1 MLKHATA
8 EILSAHTAPAGL
20 TRTAHRADFSH
31 HEVRPGYLYV
41 RSRAISSRCNE
52 NFDEFPADQIAPAYH
67 TFIGKPVFVNH
78 VNEDH
83 RRARG
88 VIIDAALHRDRNP
101 DGTPDTWV
109 EVLMEVDGKNF
120 PKLAEAI
127 LAGKIDRTSMGCDVE
142 YSICSACGNKAT
154 TPAEYCIHIPGMKGR
169 PHTAVGSITGARRTG
184 PIREI
189 CYGLRFFENSL
200 LVEAP
205 ADPTAHL
212 LGVDATGLGK
222 TAGSRTAMPSNS
234 HPRPAGFYSTD
245 FDTRGNTVEASHQPP
260 ADPTCRSAHL
270 HDVGDIHYLEG
281 YDRASVIHPESVAS
295 LQYATYPCGRHVFV
309 YGMETKPSEQRKG
322 YASALMDDLYSR
334 HPHAVI
340 EHGDRTPEGRNW
352 WSTYQDPAP
361 HRSASSITDT
371 FARTARYPATPAEGP
386 VCPRCTHVA
395 GTGPGCP
402 RCDTIKTLK
411 GAVRDLGLGSDGHDM
426 HWQLREAGPTIHGTC
441 RNCGRTSEVGAPGMH
456 GDNSGAPSAHAQ
468 PCPAPPDI
476 HRPDAAERL
485 TRAVDYIP
493 GPRLPRHLNTR
504 TAGFDPYG
512 EWDGY
517 GDPDDED
524 SDAERHERNHAA
536 DWDDIHENMGD
547 IHRGIGVYLHPEDHA
562 IVHDKNRPV
571 ADRVHHLLGA
581 LPRSLAG
588 RNWSDGAMGTHWTTE
603 PYVAEDFAEKAT
615 RGGGQGRPGTAVV
628 FHAHKPDREAI
639 DHHPSYFAGDVYGYH
654 DHGEREVPIHPGAGV
669 SLKGISFRN
678 TDEVDDEDGGWQE
691 ADPEY
696 THHEFGGHGH
706 HVYASALNPA
716 EGIRNARRAARAEGL
731 SFEYADTDTGG
742 SKYLTHRILSAV
754 HPEHGTIGT
763 LKYWPPKTPRGPL
776 AIDRIEVHPD
786 HRRQGVAS
794 ALMDQVQRMHPA
806 SEIRHGDRTPAGRA
820 FWDAYSADAP
830 RAYIRRGRTS
840 GLQTQAMPPRHEDP
854 SKHPFFVDNPVSS
867 ANVLAHWHQATEEEK
882 AQGMRWYSDAHLL
895 AHAVAHTY
903 AEGDVG
909 KVAGVLSAYSPRS
922 AWAANMHNAVR
933 SFKEG
938 RALDKGEGVSIMGV
952 HHAAAQKIMD
962 GEDYDRVLKGPKTN
976 AFARLIHHG
985 GVDPDT
991 GEHMPHVVIDRHA
1004 LSVAAGKRLSEDD
1017 AAGFPSSTPHYYN
1030 HVAKAYQDA
1039 AKHISDTE
1047 DTPVAPHQLQ
1057 AVTWLTRIRLNRAD
1071 DLANKGGGGK
1081 GRAKMQDNV
1090 KTRWQQD
1097 HSELLPG
1104 GAGEDNMHM
1113 AARYQYDS
1121 PTGWSYYTG
1130 IKGQVRATS
1139 PEGVEQVHHTDLIGN
1154 GIKNHRHPEDMPTP
1168 LYHGTRREI
1177 PEGAQIEPGHPGNFA
1192 RSMKHV
1198 YMAETPED
1206 AWNYAAPHGHVYE
1219 VRPTTWYGHRS
1230 DAKAENG
1237 YWATPGPVDIV
1248 RKVYGPDH
1256 NPRTG
1261 ARRVGYGETKAPAQV
1276 DTLRND
1282 ACDVCGNTEGW
1293 DGHSCPV
1300 CQYVAPPVIFRDPD
1314 TSVAREMDLRGT
1326 GDSAAQMA
1334 LNQGADAVPGG
1345 TDASQ
1350 LPPDGPPADDQQGGP
1365 VVGGEVED
1373 PTDATADGDV
1383 RTLADGDPAIDASP
1397 TEPIAEP
1404 GLDPA
1409 DVLTCPACGYQAPA
1423 GAPVSA
1429 VTADPMA
1436 PASAGPVAGDV
1447 CPQCGQALLLSAA
1460 ELEGAAPPPDVPALD
1475 PDAAPPAQAPAGPP
1489 PGQEPPGEPEQPAPD
1504 DTEDGEQPLPD
1515 GQPDDP
1521 DDDQDEPTP
1530 KSPAVKRVSTGAKT

>member
-31 HEVRPGYLYV
+31 HEVRPGYLYI

-52 NFDEFPADQIAPAYH
+52 NFDEFPADEIAAAYKS
-67 TFIGKPVFVNH
+67 FIGKPVFVNH

-88 VIIDAALHRDRNP
+88 VIIGAALHLDRNP
-101 DGTPDTWV
+101 DNTPDTWV

-127 LAGKIDRTSMGCDVE
+127 LTGKIDRTSMGCDVE

-154 TPAEYCIHIPGMKGR
+154 APAEYCIHIPAMKGR
-169 PHTAVGSITGARRTG
+169 PHTAVGPITGARHTG

-189 CYGLRFFENSL
+189 CHGLRFFENSL

-212 LGVDATGLGK
+212 LGVDATGLDK
-222 TAGSRTAMPSNS
+222 TARSRTAMPSNS

-245 FDTRGNTVEASHQPP
+245 FDTRGNTVEASRQPP

-309 YGMETKPSEQRKG
+309 YGVETKPNQQRKG
-322 YASALMDDLYSR
+322 YASALMDDLYNR

-361 HRSASSITDT
+361 HRSASSITAAFARTAMPSELHPRPEGFYSTITDPHGDIVQPGHHPVTDPHCDESSHYLHPVHPHYLEGYDPASPRHPKPVSTLEYLVNHCGKHIYVSHLGTEDGERSKGYASALMDDLYSKYPHATIDHGHRTMDGQGWWDT
-371 FARTARYPATPAEGP
+371 YDDPAPHRSIGDAERYARRTARYPATPAEGP

-411 GAVRDLGLGSDGHDM
+411 GAVQDLGLGSDGHDM

-456 GDNSGAPSAHAQ
+456 GDNNDAPSAHAQ
-468 PCPAPPDI
+468 PCPAPPDT

-493 GPRLPRHLNTR
+493 GPRLPRYLNT
-504 TAGFDPYG
+504 
-512 EWDGY
+512 
-517 GDPDDED
+517 
-524 SDAERHERNHAA
+524 
-536 DWDDIHENMGD
+536 
-547 IHRGIGVYLHPEDHA
+547 
-562 IVHDKNRPV
+562 
-571 ADRVHHLLGA
+571 
-581 LPRSLAG
+581 
-588 RNWSDGAMGTHWTTE
+588 
-603 PYVAEDFAEKAT
+603 
-615 RGGGQGRPGTAVV
+615 
-628 FHAHKPDREAI
+628 
-639 DHHPSYFAGDVYGYH
+639 
-654 DHGEREVPIHPGAGV
+654 
-669 SLKGISFRN
+669 
-678 TDEVDDEDGGWQE
+678 
-691 ADPEY
+691 
-696 THHEFGGHGH
+696 
-706 HVYASALNPA
+706 
-716 EGIRNARRAARAEGL
+716 RRAARAEGL
-731 SFEYADTDTGG
+731 TFEYADTDTGG
-742 SKYLTHRILSAV
+742 SKYPTHRTLSAV

-776 AIDRIEVHPD
+776 AIDRVEVHPD

-794 ALMDQVQRMHPA
+794 ALMDHVQRMHPA
-806 SEIRHGDRTPAGRA
+806 SEIRHGDRTPAGGA

-830 RAYIRRGRTS
+830 RAYVRRGRTS

-867 ANVLAHWHQATEEEK
+867 ANVMAHWHQATDEEK

-938 RALDKGEGVSIMGV
+938 RALEKGEGVSIMGV
-952 HHAAAQKIMD
+952 HHSAAQKIMD
-962 GEDYDRVLKGPKTN
+962 GEDYDTVLKGPKTN
-976 AFARLIHHG
+976 AFAKLIHHG

-1004 LSVAAGKRLSEDD
+1004 LSVAAGKRMSEDD

-1030 HVAKAYQDA
+1030 HVAKTYQDA

-1057 AVTWLTRIRLNRAD
+1057 AITWLTRIRLNRAD

-1097 HSELLPG
+1097 HRELLPG

-1113 AARYQYDS
+1113 A
-1121 PTGWSYYTG
+1121 
-1130 IKGQVRATS
+1130 
-1139 PEGVEQVHHTDLIGN
+1139 
-1154 GIKNHRHPEDMPTP
+1154 
-1168 LYHGTRREI
+1168 RR
-1177 PEGAQIEPGHPGNFA
+1177 
-1192 RSMKHV
+1192 RL
-1198 YMAETPED
+1198 
-1206 AWNYAAPHGHVYE
+1206 
-1219 VRPTTWYGHRS
+1219 
-1230 DAKAENG
+1230 
-1237 YWATPGPVDIV
+1237 
-1248 RKVYGPDH
+1248 
-1256 NPRTG
+1256 
-1261 ARRVGYGETKAPAQV
+1261 GYGETKAPAQV
-1276 DTLRND
+1276 DTLRSD
-1282 ACDVCGNTEGW
+1282 GCDVCGNSEGW
-1293 DGHSCPV
+1293 DGRSCPV

-1314 TSVAREMDLRGT
+1314 TSVAREMDLRGV
-1326 GDSAAQMA
+1326 GDAAAQTA
-1334 LNQGADAVPGG
+1334 LGQGADVVPGG
-1345 TDASQ
+1345 LDASN
-1350 LPPDGPPADDQQGGP
+1350 LPPAGPAADEPGGP

-1383 RTLADGDPAIDASP
+1383 RTLADGDP
-1397 TEPIAEP
+1397 TLP
-1404 GLDPA
+1404 GTPDQDPALAGIDPA

-1423 GAPVSA
+1423 GAPVST

-1447 CPQCGQALLLSAA
+1447 CPQCGQALLVSAA
-1460 ELEGAAPPPDVPALD
+1460 ELQGEVPPPVDPAMDPQAAPPGAEGAEPAPGQD
-1475 PDAAPPAQAPAGPP
+1475 PAAADQPPAPEDAQDT
-1489 PGQEPPGEPEQPAPD
+1489 EQPP
-1504 DTEDGEQPLPD
+1504 PD
-1515 GQPDDP
+1515 GQQPDQPDDGGHP
-1521 DDDQDEPTP
+1521 EDDQDPDGKPTP
-1530 KSPAVKRVSTGAKT
+1530 KSPAVKRVSTGAKS